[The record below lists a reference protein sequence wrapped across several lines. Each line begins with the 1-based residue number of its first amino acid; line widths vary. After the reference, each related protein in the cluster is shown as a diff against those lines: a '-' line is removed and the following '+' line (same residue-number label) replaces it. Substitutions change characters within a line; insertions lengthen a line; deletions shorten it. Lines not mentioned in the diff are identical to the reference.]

1 MDATALSFRD
11 DLEAKLA
18 SIEGVLRSTHAEQG
32 RRDGA
37 VRKLAHLLAAS
48 GHAHGLREVSEAA
61 DLVLRSDAAGLGQAA
76 EKLIVILRRVVN
88 DPSLRRPVVLLVG
101 PDGDRRR
108 DLRTLLDGPDREVVT
123 AGPAE
128 VEPTLRSRD
137 VAVLLVDADP
147 SGPWADLLR
156 LVHRLRAR
164 PRTALLPV
172 LALCEPHDQT
182 LCFTCGVDACVAAPQ
197 SPEAIAAAVDA
208 SLRRAEALARTCRK
222 DPLTGL
228 PNRAALAELFQ
239 HQTAAAARAGQPVA
253 IAVIELDGLPALE
266 ETHGPQVADELV
278 RHLAQVLASVLRRD
292 DVIAAWEDERLVALF
307 TGQVRG
313 AARALTKGLRALR
326 ARPYELAAAAASI
339 ELSFTAGVAPVAAST
354 ALDEAVA
361 EADRRLWRARAADV
375 QGIHTGEVEAGGPR
389 TRVLV
394 ALHDQAR
401 AAEVGHRL
409 RTEGFDVLSA
419 GDGEAALRAA
429 RAADGAPALC
439 ILGARLP
446 IRDGFNVL
454 ERLRRGP
461 VAARVPVIV
470 ITSGREADAKQAFDL
485 GADDHLPQLF
495 STTELVARVRRLLRR
510 RALSL
515 SGEGVALD
523 GGSPSAIVGK
533 FEGDQL
539 IEFMQMLG
547 VTGKTGVLRISC
559 DTFSASIYIE
569 QGRIVSASTSIG
581 SRPLEAAFEA
591 VLTPHGRF
599 TFVPSLPFGLQRELS
614 LPIEGFL
621 LEVLRR
627 RDELGRRAN

>member
-18 SIEGVLRSTHAEQG
+18 SIETVLRSTHAEAG

-37 VRKLAHLLAAS
+37 VRKLAQLLAAS

-61 DLVLRSDAAGLGQAA
+61 DLVLRADPVSLGQAA
-76 EKLIVILRRVVN
+76 ERLIVVLRRVVN
-88 DPSLRRPVVLLVG
+88 DPTLRRPLVLLVG

-108 DLRTLLDGPDREVVT
+108 ALRTRLGAPDREVLV
-123 AGPAE
+123 AGPTE
-128 VEPTLRSRD
+128 VEAALRARD
-137 VAVLLVDADP
+137 VAVLVVDADP

-164 PRTALLPV
+164 PRAALLPV

-208 SLRRAEALARTCRK
+208 ALRRAEALTRVCRK

-228 PNRAALAELFQ
+228 PDRAALQELFL
-239 HQTAAAARAGQPVA
+239 HQTSAAARAGQPVA
-253 IAVIELDGLPALE
+253 LAVIELDGAPELE
-266 ETHGPQVADELV
+266 QAYGPQVVDEGV
-278 RHLAQVLASVLRRD
+278 RHLAQVLSSVLRRD
-292 DVIAAWEDERLVALF
+292 DVVAAWEDERLVALF
-307 TGQVRG
+307 TGQPMG

-326 ARPYELAAAAASI
+326 ARPCEVAGAAASI
-339 ELSFTAGVAPVAAST
+339 ELSFTAGVAPVPGGA

-361 EADRRLWRARAADV
+361 EADRRLWRAREAGV
-375 QGIHTGEVEAGGPR
+375 QGIHTGEVQSAGPR
-389 TRVLV
+389 VRVLV
-394 ALHDQAR
+394 ALQDAAR

-409 RTEGFDVLSA
+409 RSEGFEVVTA
-419 GDGEAALRAA
+419 PDGEAALRAA
-429 RAADGAPALC
+429 RGGDGPPALC
-439 ILGARLP
+439 VLSARLP
-446 IRDGFNVL
+446 LRDGFNVL
-454 ERLRRGP
+454 ERLRKGP
-461 VAARVPVIV
+461 LATRLPVII
-470 ITSGREADAKQAFDL
+470 ITSGREADVAQAFDL
-485 GADDHLPQLF
+485 GADDQLPALF

-510 RALSL
+510 RALAL
-515 SGEGVALD
+515 SGEQSVMEGNQ
-523 GGSPSAIVGK
+523 SAIVGK

-539 IEFMQMLG
+539 IEFLQMLG
-547 VTGKTGVLRISC
+547 VTGKTGVLRVSC
-559 DTFSASIYIE
+559 DTFSASLYIE
-569 QGRIVSASTSIG
+569 QGKLVSASTSIG

-599 TFVPSLPFGLQRELS
+599 TFVPSLPTMLQRELS

-621 LEVLRR
+621 LEVARR
-627 RDELGRRAN
+627 KDELGRGAG